1 MIKWLL
7 AKSFYCTTSYFFRFY
22 HQSHPVG
29 WLCECYQPTHKSRA
43 NTRCKRPQQFKVLI
57 FGSIENPGGLV
68 NDGKCTSL
76 KPPLWLKIVVVQ
88 TCSSKSH
95 LNILWTYWT
104 QNTNPTQFTCYS
116 GDELCC
122 GQALRHPSLAT
133 TIPHQLYNYCIH
145 LVRYTYNIR

>member
-57 FGSIENPGGLV
+57 FGSMENPGGLV

-116 GDELCC
+116 GDERTVLWP
-122 GQALRHPSLAT
+122 GIAPSIACHKLSHT
-133 TIPHQLYNYCIH
+133 NYTITVYI
-145 LVRYTYNIR
+145 